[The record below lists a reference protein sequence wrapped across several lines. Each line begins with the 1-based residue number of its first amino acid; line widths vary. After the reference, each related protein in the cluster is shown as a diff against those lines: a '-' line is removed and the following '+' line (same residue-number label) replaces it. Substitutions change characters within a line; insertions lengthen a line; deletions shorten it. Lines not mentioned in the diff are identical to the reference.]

1 MSGREKWAFSLDHSF
16 HTSPFQVLV
25 DSIWVEW
32 MVFEAEFRDCR
43 DTKTS
48 SKGNRIH

>member
-1 MSGREKWAFSLDHSF
+1 KRNRHFHLDHSLY
-16 HTSPFQVLV
+16 TSPFQVLV

-32 MVFEAEFRDCR
+32 MVFEAEFRDGR

-48 SKGNRIH
+48 SRGNKIN